1 MKNINFGIDLGTTNS
16 AIGQYQGGKATLLK
30 NPVGFAST
38 LPSVVAFKK
47 ERTLVGDKANEQL
60 LANPDT
66 VFSSFKRRMGTAE
79 TFPIGET
86 GNETYPVELSSIV
99 LKELLN
105 FSIDSRVESA
115 VITIPAS
122 FDTIQSNATKEAGY
136 RAGLKEVVLLQEPI
150 AACLAYSNE
159 NDIQVA
165 EEKKWL
171 VYDFGGGTF
180 DAAIVRIDERELKV
194 LDNKGNNFLGGV
206 DLDLRLL
213 SDIIIPKLTAQ
224 TELDNIW
231 NQINDATN
239 KSYRK
244 LGKYLVYKAEE
255 LKKELSLKEEAWLEL
270 SYAEFDLD
278 LEIKVKREE
287 FNTIVEPV
295 FESSYELLTALVR
308 DNQLTMEDFER
319 IILVGGSTYIP
330 YIREELKKR
339 TNLIVDTSIDPTTA
353 VAIGAT
359 WYAGNKM
366 SQLEE
371 EKTSEAAAVKMEMPA
386 LDLAISYESQTQDI
400 EELIAFKAPPGTNGY
415 YRITRNDGGFDTGK
429 VAFKERASEFVS
441 LLEKQVN
448 YFTLHLFNENDQPLF
463 LKDNIA
469 ISHGFYNVD
478 GQPLPND
485 ICLELDAE
493 DETYLELIFEKNTI
507 LPLKKTVYK
516 TFSKSI
522 AKGSDDRI
530 VINILE
536 GKIGTL
542 PGANINIGYIEV
554 NGKDLQDDLI
564 KGTDIEL
571 HFKISE
577 SRDLTVEVYIP
588 SADHEIIE
596 TFNPQYQGSFDHRKI
611 IDEINRGKSILET
624 EIARLQDSE
633 DFERMA
639 QMKKLNEELEDLK
652 GSVQLAMD
660 EILTVNKFQ
669 LLEKKRRLLNE
680 TDRLI
685 LLQDIGFEI
694 EEYKWTKQGVEREL
708 KDASP
713 SLKREFDNIVRD
725 EKVFLQSGDKYLI
738 RRKKKA
744 LEKIA
749 EEVFINSDHY
759 YYQFFLWLTT
769 LEPHEF
775 TNYHKVKR
783 LLEDGNQAM
792 QASDVNKLRGI
803 CNVAYSYV
811 KDKNKRDR
819 SEGFS
824 STGLK

>member
-16 AIGQYQGGKATLLK
+16 AIGVYQSGKANLLK

-38 LPSVVAFKK
+38 MPSVVAYKK
-47 ERTLVGDKANEQL
+47 ERIIVGDKANEQL
-60 LANPDT
+60 LSNPDT

-79 TFPIGET
+79 TFPIGDT
-86 GNETYPVELSSIV
+86 GEETYPVELSSIV

-105 FSIDSRVESA
+105 FSIDEKVDSA

-136 RAGLKEVVLLQEPI
+136 RAGLREVVLLQEPI

-159 NDIQVA
+159 NDISV
-165 EEKKWL
+165 EEERKWL

-180 DAAIVRIDERELKV
+180 DAAIVRINERELKV

-206 DLDLRLL
+206 DLDVRLL
-213 SDIIIPKLTAQ
+213 SDVIIPKLTAQ
-224 TELDNIW
+224 TDLENIW
-231 NQINDATN
+231 NQINDANN
-239 KSYRK
+239 KPYRK
-244 LGKYLVYKAEE
+244 LGKYLIYKAEE

-278 LEIKVKREE
+278 IEIKVTREE
-287 FNTIVEPV
+287 FNTIVKPV
-295 FESSYELLTALVR
+295 FDNSFELITALIR
-308 DNQLTMEDFER
+308 ENQLEMNDFER

-330 YIREELKKR
+330 YIREELKR
-339 TNLIVDTSIDPTTA
+339 LTGLIVDTSIDPTTA

-366 SQLEE
+366 SQLDEE
-371 EKTSEAAAVKMEMPA
+371 TKDQSAPAVDLPA
-386 LDLAISYESQTQDI
+386 LDLAISYESQTQDL
-400 EELIAFKAPPGTNGY
+400 EELIAFKAPVGTNGY

-429 VAFKERASEFVS
+429 VAFKERASEFVT

-448 YFTLHLFNENDQPLF
+448 YFTLHLFNEKDQPLY

-493 DETYLELIFEKNTI
+493 DETYLELIFEKNNI

-536 GKIGTL
+536 GKVGTL

-554 NGKDLQDDLI
+554 KGTDLQDDLI

-588 SADHEIIE
+588 GADHEIIE

-611 IDEINRGKSILET
+611 IDEINRGKSILED
-624 EIARLQDSE
+624 EISRLQDSE
-633 DFERMA
+633 DYERLG
-639 QMKKLNEELEDLK
+639 QLKKLNEELDDLK

-685 LLQDIGFEI
+685 LLQDISFEI
-694 EEYKWTKQGVEREL
+694 EDYYWTKTAIEREL
-708 KDASP
+708 KESSP
-713 SLKREFDNIVRD
+713 SLKREFDNVVRD

-744 LEKIA
+744 LQKIG
-749 EEVFINSDHY
+749 EEAFINSDHY

-775 TNYHKVKR
+775 TDYSKVKR
-783 LLEDGNQAM
+783 LLQDGNSAM

-803 CNVAYSYV
+803 CNVVYSYV
-811 KDKNKRDR
+811 KDKNTRDR
-819 SEGFS
+819 SDGFS